1 MLIDFTNPNIL
12 YLGIARPG
20 GGCYSGDIFL
30 YKSTDGGATWNDS
43 ISSYSTA
50 VGCQTATDVMA
61 MDPIDPNTLYLPFGD
76 DWNGFTVIKT
86 TDGGEHW
93 KNFGAAALRAAS
105 EVNALVIDPN
115 TPTTL
120 YAATDIGV
128 FRSTDGGA
136 SFLPAGFAK
145 TTVVLLAIDP
155 VHSDVLYAATSSNFY
170 PHAPGFLGL
179 YKSTDSGASW
189 TPINQGLDEIVAA
202 HAPVN
207 ALLVDSD
214 HANILYL
221 ATSGYGVF
229 KSSDGG
235 ATWAPFND
243 GLPFLDVSSL
253 ALVRR
258 GPAAHRGS
266 RPGVL
271 GPNTLYAGTPGGV
284 FKIVQPGD

>member
-50 VGCQTATDVMA
+50 VGCQTATDAMA

-86 TDGGEHW
+86 TDGGAHW
-93 KNFGAAALRAAS
+93 KNLGAAALRAAS

-128 FRSTDGGA
+128 FRSTDGGVNFA
-136 SFLPAGFAK
+136 PAGFAN
-145 TTVVLLAIDP
+145 TLVVRLVIDP
-155 VHSDVLYAATSSNFY
+155 IHPGVLYAATSGSY
-170 PHAPGFLGL
+170 PGGFSEL
-179 YKSTDSGASW
+179 YKSVDSGASW
-189 TPINQGLDEIVAA
+189 SPINQGLDQIVAV

-207 ALLVDSD
+207 ALLVDPARAD
-214 HANILYL
+214 VLYL

-229 KSSDGG
+229 RSTDGG
-235 ATWAPFND
+235 ANWAAFND
-243 GLPFLDVSSL
+243 GLTFLDVRSL
-253 ALVRR
+253 ALSRR
-258 GPAAHRGS
+258 DPAAPCGGRS
-266 RPGVL
+266 GVL
-271 GPNTLYAGTPGGV
+271 GSNTLYAGTPGGV
-284 FKIVQPGD
+284 FKIE